1 MGLCIA
7 FQEFIVSFLV
17 KYAKF
22 SDKNAYKASI
32 TVTYCTAIVSAVGV
46 YVASAHAL
54 IDGLVLAMPASMV
67 GAWAWVMPSNT
78 LACLEALIGCYLLRF
93 FTKQY
98 FKLFEAR
105 HRAAISV

>member
-7 FQEFIVSFLV
+7 FQEFLVSFLV

-22 SDKNAYKASI
+22 TDKNAYKASI
-32 TVTYCTAIVSAVGV
+32 TATYCTAIIAAVGG
-46 YVASAHAL
+46 YVAAAHAL
-54 IDGLVLAMPASMV
+54 IDGLVYAMPASMA
-67 GAWAWVMPSNT
+67 GAWGWVMPANT
-78 LACLEALIGCYLLRF
+78 SICLQALMGCYLLRF